1 MFYILYFEKK
11 TCCTKKKNLSNLECG
26 TYNAQRVKYIHISI
40 CFAIVWINNINIC

>member
-1 MFYILYFEKK
+1 MLY
-11 TCCTKKKNLSNLECG
+11 KKKIIEFKCD